1 MTYTDDPIDGTE
13 EAPDRLEREGF
24 ANAVA
29 FALETYRLQKSSS
42 VIALVGPWGAGKSS
56 VIGLIRRGLR
66 KQGFEDGRPWTIVDF
81 NPWLFQDLASLQIG
95 FLGALQGAL
104 GGTKRSARRKAVRA
118 AVGSIGKRIA
128 PLGGLGAAVGLN
140 LSEPLKGIA
149 ALIEGQEDPK
159 RDQNELDALLLKEE
173 SPVLVVLDDLDRLSP
188 DELLLVF
195 KLIRLVGRLPYV
207 HYIVAYDEDTLLD
220 VLSRTGLVGSRDLR
234 RASDYL
240 EKMIQLRL
248 DVPPLRDAQI
258 SSLVDEAVNAMAGS
272 IGLEIDDRDATRF
285 AMAYAAHIRRRL
297 DTPRSIKRY
306 VAQVEAMFSSLRDE
320 VDPVDFL
327 LLTWL
332 RTAEPLLYTRLP
344 AEKVD
349 LAGASDM
356 FEAFRGGRAKPSE
369 RRAHWLG
376 IFKAT
381 KVAKRHRDGVAE
393 VLGSLFPRFKAIWND
408 QNQFGASSD
417 GIKRIANR
425 DYFDR
430 YFAFDVPSDDIL
442 DSQAAAAYATIVE
455 GRTSDESE
463 AFEIALRAHAQ
474 LAVNKLEALF
484 DQERDP
490 DSAERLLLWLAR
502 QLPLIPE
509 NHDFISPH
517 RTAANLCVRLYLQ
530 LRPEEVVLDRV
541 LDQLAELEGGM
552 VLAARLVSAASEHF
566 FSGGAEDVEIRTETY
581 PKAST
586 HFAKLIKTAFDQQT
600 GVRPLDLPDDVWIL
614 IWSWRAIDPAGAR
627 DFITQQVSDGS
638 WSRFDVA
645 ARLVSTRTPT
655 GVAIPVWRIAELDMD
670 VIEELVGVEALVEE
684 IGADAIRATP
694 PSPDLREAI
703 ATPETRRAY
712 VIEVLRRRLAR
723 AEQPPE

>member
-13 EAPDRLEREGF
+13 EAPDLLEREGF

-29 FALETYRLQKSSS
+29 FALETYRVQKSSS
-42 VIALVGPWGAGKSS
+42 VVALVGPWGAGKSS

-66 KQGFEDGRPWTIVDF
+66 KQGSDDGRPWTIVDF
-81 NPWLFQDLASLQIG
+81 NPWLFQDLTSLQIG

-104 GGTKRSARRKAVRA
+104 GRSKRTARRKAVRA

-159 RDQNELDALLLKEE
+159 RDQDELDALLLKDK

-207 HYIVAYDEDTLLD
+207 HYLVAYDEDTLLD
-220 VLSRTGLVGSRDLR
+220 VLSRTGLVGARDLR

-258 SSLVDEAVNAMAGS
+258 SSLVDEAINSMAET
-272 IGLEIDDRDATRF
+272 IRLEVDDRDAARF
-285 AMAYAAHIRRRL
+285 ATAYAAHIRSRL

-306 VAQVEAMFSSLRDE
+306 VAQVEAMYPSLSDE

-327 LLTWL
+327 LLSWL

-344 AEKVD
+344 AERVD

-369 RRAHWLG
+369 RRDHWVG
-376 IFKAT
+376 IFKAS

-393 VLGSLFPRFKAIWND
+393 VLGSLFPRFTAIWNA
-408 QNQFGASSD
+408 QNQFGRSD
-417 GIKRIANR
+417 GGVKRIANR

-430 YFAFDVPSDDIL
+430 YFAFDVPREDIL
-442 DSQAAAAYATIVE
+442 DSQAAAAYAAIVE
-455 GRTSDESE
+455 DRASDEVD
-463 AFEIALRAHAQ
+463 AFTIALRAHAQ
-474 LAVNKLEALF
+474 LGVNKLEALF
-484 DQERDP
+484 NQGRDP
-490 DSAERLLLWLAR
+490 DSAERMLIWIAR
-502 QLPLIPE
+502 QLPSIPE

-517 RTAANLCVRLYLQ
+517 RIAANLCVRLYLQ
-530 LRPEEVVLDRV
+530 LRPDKAVLDRV
-541 LDQLAELEGGM
+541 LDNLAGIEGGM
-552 VLAARLVSAASEHF
+552 VLGARLVSGASEHF
-566 FSGGAEDVEIRTETY
+566 FSGSADDVEIRTSTY
-581 PKAST
+581 PRASA
-586 HFAKLIKTAFDQQT
+586 HFVELIEATFDSQS
-600 GVRPLDLPDDVWIL
+600 GVGPLDLPDDVWL
-614 IWSWRAIDPAGAR
+614 LMWSWRAINSASAR
-627 DFITQQVSDGS
+627 DWIARRVADGT

-645 ARLVSTRTPT
+645 AQLVSTRTPT
-655 GVAIPVWRIAELDMD
+655 GVPNPVWTFRAPNARP
-670 VIEELVGVEALVEE
+670 VED
-684 IGADAIRATP
+684 IHAD
-694 PSPDLREAI
+694 
-703 ATPETRRAY
+703 
-712 VIEVLRRRLAR
+712 
-723 AEQPPE
+723 